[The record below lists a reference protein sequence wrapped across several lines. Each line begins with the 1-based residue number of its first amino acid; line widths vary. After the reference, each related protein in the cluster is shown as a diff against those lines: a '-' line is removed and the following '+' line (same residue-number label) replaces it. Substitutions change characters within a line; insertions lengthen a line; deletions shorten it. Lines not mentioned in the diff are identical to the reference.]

1 MVPWWMMLNAAWAPD
16 EGGGGNENEPDDA
29 DDNDDAEVEGLGDA
43 GKRAIQAERERAAK
57 FEKQLKDAEKL
68 RKQLEE
74 KHATKEE
81 KAIAKAREEGKTEA
95 LQSAN
100 QRILKAE
107 VRYAAAGKLRN
118 PALAW
123 ALLEGVRDDLMDDDG
138 EVNNRKLEQEIKKI
152 IKDNP
157 ELSAERVP
165 VRTGGDFSGN
175 GTAGNS
181 NFSDAIRRR
190 AGRG

>member
-1 MVPWWMMLNAAWAPD
+1 MVPWYSNMRFAPD
-16 EGGGGNENEPDDA
+16 EPGNGDESNEPEGDEDESS
-29 DDNDDAEVEGLGDA
+29 EVEGLGDA

-57 FEKQLKDAEKL
+57 FEKQLKEAEKL

-95 LQSAN
+95 LQAAN
-100 QRILKAE
+100 QRVLKAE
-107 VRYAAAGKLRN
+107 VKYAAAGKLRN
-118 PALAW
+118 PSLAW
-123 ALLEGVRDDLMDDDG
+123 ALLEGVRDDLMTDDG
-138 EVNNRKLEQEIKKI
+138 DVDSGKLDKELKRIL
-152 IKDNP
+152 KDNP
-157 ELSAERVP
+157 ELSAERTP

-175 GTAGNS
+175 GTAGTS

-190 AGRG
+190 AGRR